1 MVLFVYG
8 SLLPG
13 ERHQGQLAG
22 ARALGE
28 ARTEPIYA
36 LVDLGDYPG
45 LLEGGSTAVAG
56 ALYEIDEEALPRLD
70 AFEGHPDE
78 YRRGPV
84 RLAGGARAEAY
95 FFPRSQA
102 LGRPLVAGG
111 DWRRRAKRR

>member
-13 ERHQGQLAG
+13 EQHEGQLAG

-28 ARTEPIYA
+28 ARTEATYT
-36 LVDLGDYPG
+36 LVDLGTYPA
-45 LLEGGSTAVAG
+45 LLEGGTTAIVG
-56 ALYEIDEEALPRLD
+56 ELYEVDEGTLRRLD

-78 YRRGPV
+78 YRRAPV

-102 LGRPLVAGG
+102 ADRPLVAGG
-111 DWRRRAKRR
+111 DWRRR